1 MAEFETEPRAPSRP
15 ITMIKPMVHTH
26 APSTDAAMVGKTD
39 RGTPETFA
47 SVVLRSP
54 GGAFWIVQ
62 VSDTG
67 VLSTVKLL
75 R

>member
-1 MAEFETEPRAPSRP
+1 MPEESPRAPSSP
-15 ITMIKPMVHTH
+15 ITMMKPSVHTYS
-26 APSTDAAMVGKTD
+26 PSVEAAMTGKSD

-54 GGAFWIVQ
+54 SGAFWIVK

>member
-1 MAEFETEPRAPSRP
+1 MADEPALRAPSRP
-15 ITMIKPMVHTH
+15 TTMVKPMVHTYS
-26 APSTDAAMVGKTD
+26 PSTESAMVGKTD

-54 GGAFWIVQ
+54 SGAFWIVQ

>member
-1 MAEFETEPRAPSRP
+1 MADPRAPSRP
-15 ITMIKPMVHTH
+15 ITMIKPSVHTYS
-26 APSTDAAMVGKTD
+26 PSVEAAMVGKTD
-39 RGTPETFA
+39 RGTPEAFA

-54 GGAFWIVQ
+54 SGAFWIVQ
-62 VSDTG
+62 ISDTG